1 MYFITMYADLE
12 DCEND
17 KSFVGWFKS
26 RAKAINR
33 VVNNAG
39 DLNETVYEY
48 ARVSFIPEGIYMP
61 PEEDIWF
68 AFNYD
73 TKKYEAFKAKVS
85 EDDLPILFK

>member
-12 DCEND
+12 DSQKD

-26 RAKAINR
+26 RRKAIKC
-33 VVNNAG
+33 VVNNVG

-48 ARVSFIPEGIYMP
+48 ARLSFIPEGIYMI